1 MALLPTSAL
10 TANNNSRIPDNTTE
24 LISAFDV
31 RQEFQDI
38 IDSSF
43 NKQTDLSLVGLTQ
56 YSTGIVYAPGTT
68 TIYNGILYQC
78 TTQTQGTFN
87 PSNWTVIANSNGNYI
102 PLSGNTS
109 ANQVSGTIL
118 FDGGTGIQF
127 DGGPG
132 GITGDAGDLTL
143 IGELTQFTLSEGDTT
158 FTDFTPTP
166 VGIMYGSDYST
177 TLEPLSLIHKSF
189 ADGRYIKNT
198 GAISAITV
206 SANTFYSGSTDLS
219 NLFESQNNFN
229 SFSALTNSQLNT
241 KANLSGAT
249 FTGAISAITVSANTF
264 YSGSTD
270 LSNLFESQ
278 SSFNSYS
285 AGTNSSIN
293 AQLNTKANLSGG
305 TFTGAVSGTSISANT
320 LFSGSTNLSNLF
332 LPVSNPLY
340 TGILQ
345 TGTLTYSDT
354 GILEALESST
364 NSYNQLIIQNANSGA
379 TASSDIVVN
388 NNLSTAS
395 SFYGDFGINSSSF
408 SGNGN
413 FNKSNAVYLSSTNG
427 DLTIGTTTNNNIHFV
442 VAGGVND
449 SMVILSGGTVGIN
462 TSGTTAQLAIQPG
475 STSTVGQIIKANT
488 GQSGDLFQTLDTNSN
503 KLLYINSGG
512 TLNVTNI
519 SSNASYLTINTAT
532 TNTSP
537 IIIGSTGS
545 TIQAPYLGNNGVG
558 TVMASD
564 NIGNITA
571 SYQTA
576 SLEISNGTIQGYLST
591 TGNWTLGVYGG
602 TAITN
607 TYQGQFYYD
616 TTYMYYFVAD
626 NTPIRL
632 ARV

>member
-1 MALLPTSAL
+1 M
-10 TANNNSRIPDNTTE
+10 
-24 LISAFDV
+24 
-31 RQEFQDI
+31 
-38 IDSSF
+38 
-43 NKQTDLSLVGLTQ
+43 
-56 YSTGIVYAPGTT
+56 
-68 TIYNGILYQC
+68 
-78 TTQTQGTFN
+78 
-87 PSNWTVIANSNGNYI
+87 
-102 PLSGNTS
+102 
-109 ANQVSGTIL
+109 
-118 FDGGTGIQF
+118 
-127 DGGPG
+127 
-132 GITGDAGDLTL
+132 
-143 IGELTQFTLSEGDTT
+143 
-158 FTDFTPTP
+158 
-166 VGIMYGSDYST
+166 
-177 TLEPLSLIHKSF
+177 
-189 ADGRYIKNT
+189 
-198 GAISAITV
+198 
-206 SANTFYSGSTDLS
+206 
-219 NLFESQNNFN
+219 
-229 SFSALTNSQLNT
+229 
-241 KANLSGAT
+241 
-249 FTGAISAITVSANTF
+249 
-264 YSGSTD
+264 
-270 LSNLFESQ
+270 
-278 SSFNSYS
+278 
-285 AGTNSSIN
+285 
-293 AQLNTKANLSGG
+293 
-305 TFTGAVSGTSISANT
+305 
-320 LFSGSTNLSNLF
+320 F